1 MVSHLAI
8 HSPFTQATDACL
20 TAQFGQLLLS
30 VCDACYV
37 CLALWFQLQVCQGES
52 NVSRLYNPL
61 AAVLLLQAGYN
72 ILVPYLNKRSKYV
85 FLDIPSVPAPQRRLR
100 VRFS

>member
-8 HSPFTQATDACL
+8 HSSFTQVTDAYL

-30 VCDACYV
+30 VCDAGYA
-37 CLALWFQLQVCQGES
+37 CLAVWFRLPVCQGGS

-61 AAVLLLQAGYN
+61 AAVLFLFHIRIKVLN
-72 ILVPYLNKRSKYV
+72 IYFCPCFFTWRL
-85 FLDIPSVPAPQRRLR
+85 IPVNESSVA
-100 VRFS
+100 